1 MFFIQLEMLRLLPM
15 ISLPKQL
22 ENWLKPL
29 RLEEKQEFSNQSVV
43 KGLDEYLMGQCD
55 QILGSARLD
64 FPEAREF
71 SGFLKEL
78 RGSFSQYMTL
88 SPQERRQLVVSAQK
102 SIKEWVGRLPKEV
115 SLSKPPSE
123 KLSLSDSVL
132 PFVPKEKQRA
142 FHLTG
147 LKTVDDLLHFSPKWA
162 VQGSS
167 FTPIAQCINREEP
180 YFILAR
186 INGISEMRRGPRV
199 MVKVVLQDA
208 TGHLSWVWFNRP
220 YLKKELTNGRWVLLH
235 ETPQVSKWGKQIVGK
250 AETFE
255 FLTPEEEQAL
265 REGKVIVFYPSTATL
280 TQSFWRDIMGK
291 VLDKYVVAQALTK
304 GTPHPGPLPQGAR
317 GTGAPSPLRGKGRDE
332 GDVPFFGA
340 GSITEAIQEIHHP
353 STLESFERARKRLA
367 FEELLALQTFL
378 IVKRRAIEKREKGR
392 GYNFEGERIL
402 KFRKSIPYQP
412 TQAQKRVVKEIRE
425 DLAKPHPMNR
435 LLQGDVGSGKT
446 LVAAISFLYAA
457 DSNLQSAFMAPTEI
471 LAQQHYASL
480 TKLLEPVG
488 LKTLLLTSDMRA
500 KAKRDALEIL
510 ALGKAD
516 VAIGTHALLEEN
528 VVFKNL
534 GFMVIDERHKFG
546 VMQRAALEGKGKWP
560 DCLMMTATPFPR
572 ALVLTEYGDTD
583 LSLLDE
589 FPKGRK
595 TIKTYLK
602 DESQKKE
609 VYAFAKERILKGEQ
623 VFWVF
628 PVVAESKTFLKSAIQ
643 MHQHFQ
649 KEVFRGF
656 KVGLLHGKM
665 KKEEKAAVMEAFAKK
680 EIQLLVATTVIEVG
694 IDIPNA
700 TVMVVEHA
708 ERFGLA
714 QLHQLRG
721 RVGRGENQSYC
732 YFLTSQFISN
742 EAKKRMK
749 IMVDTL
755 DGFKLSE
762 LDLKMRG
769 PGEIF
774 GVAQSG
780 RREGGIVDLKRDVD
794 VVDEARKAAIVIL
807 ERDPRLLL
815 EEQRGLRQNLESKY
829 RNLLDL
835 AQIS

>member
-1 MFFIQLEMLRLLPM
+1 MLTL
-15 ISLPKQL
+15 SKQL

-29 RLEEKQEFSNQSVV
+29 RLEEKQDFSNKSVM
-43 KGLDEYLMGQCD
+43 KGLDGFLIARCD
-55 QILGSARLD
+55 QILKSPPLD
-64 FPEAREF
+64 FAEAEEF
-71 SGFLKEL
+71 SAFLKEL
-78 RGSFSQYMTL
+78 RSSFSQYMTY
-88 SPQERRQLVVSAQK
+88 SPQERHQLVAQAQK
-102 SIKEWVGRLPKEV
+102 EIKKWVGRLPQEAMPAK
-115 SLSKPPSE
+115 SLPE
-123 KLSLSDSVL
+123 KRILSDSIL
-132 PFVPKEKQRA
+132 PLVPKEKQRA

-147 LKTVDDLLHFSPKWA
+147 LKTVEDLLHFSPKWA
-162 VQGSS
+162 VQGGS
-167 FTPIAQCINREEP
+167 FTPIAQCVNRDEP

-186 INGISEMRRGPRV
+186 INGISEMRRGHRV
-199 MVKVVLQDA
+199 MVKVALQDA
-208 TGHLSWVWFNRP
+208 SGYLSWVWFNRP

-235 ETPQVSKWGKQIVGK
+235 ETPQVTKWGKQVIGK

-255 FLTPEEEQAL
+255 FLSPEEEQAL
-265 REGKVIVFYPSTATL
+265 REGKVIVFYPSTNTL
-280 TQSFWRDIMGK
+280 TQSFWRNIIGLVLEKYGDLIPFSQNTHSLFGK
-291 VLDKYVVAQALTK
+291 
-304 GTPHPGPLPQGAR
+304 TPLSDAVR
-317 GTGAPSPLRGKGRDE
+317 
-332 GDVPFFGA
+332 
-340 GSITEAIQEIHHP
+340 EIHRP
-353 STLESFERARKRLA
+353 VTLESFERARKRLA

-392 GYNFEGERIL
+392 AYNFEGERIV
-402 KFRKSIPYQP
+402 KFRKSIPYQL
-412 TQAQKRVVKEIRE
+412 TQAQKRGIKEIRE

-457 DSNLQSAFMAPTEI
+457 DSNLQSVFMAPTEI

-480 TKLLEPVG
+480 VKLLEPVG
-488 LKTLLLTSDMRA
+488 LKTLLLTSDMKA
-500 KAKRDALEIL
+500 KAKREALETL
-510 ALGKAD
+510 ELGKVD
-516 VAIGTHALLEEN
+516 VAVGTHALLEEN
-528 VVFKNL
+528 VRFKNL
-534 GFMVIDERHKFG
+534 GFLVIDERHKFG

-595 TIKTYLK
+595 AIKTFWK
-602 DESQKKE
+602 NESQKNE

-623 VFWVF
+623 IFWVF
-628 PVVAESKTFLKSAIQ
+628 PVVEESKSFLKSAIQ

-649 KEVFRGF
+649 KEVFHGF

-665 KKEEKAAVMEAFAKK
+665 KKEEKEAVMAAFSKN

-700 TVMVVEHA
+700 TVVVVEHA

-721 RVGRGENQSYC
+721 RVGRGGNQSFC
-732 YFLTSQFISN
+732 FLLTSPFISGD
-742 EAKKRMK
+742 AIKRMK
-749 IMVDTL
+749 VMVDTL

-794 VVDEARKAAIVIL
+794 VVDEAREAALDIL
-807 ERDPRLLL
+807 ESDPKLILD
-815 EEQRGLRQNLESKY
+815 ENKGLRQNLESKY
-829 RNLLDL
+829 RDLLDL

>member
-1 MFFIQLEMLRLLPM
+1 MS
-15 ISLPKQL
+15 SLSKQL

-29 RLEEKQEFSNQSVV
+29 RLEEKQEFSNKSVV
-43 KGLDEYLMGQCD
+43 KGLDRFLMGQCD

-64 FPEAREF
+64 FPEAKEF
-71 SGFLKEL
+71 SNLLKGF
-78 RGSFSQYMTL
+78 RSAFSQYMTY
-88 SPQERRQLVVSAQK
+88 SPQERRQLVADTQK
-102 SIKEWVGRLPKEV
+102 SIQEWVVRLPKEPII
-115 SLSKPPSE
+115 SKPLSE
-123 KLSLSDSVL
+123 KRSLSDSVL
-132 PFVPKEKQRA
+132 SFVPKEKQRA
-142 FHLTG
+142 LHLTG

-167 FTPIAQCINREEP
+167 FTPISQCLNREEP

-208 TGHLSWVWFNRP
+208 SGHLSWVWFNRP
-220 YLKKELTNGRWVLLH
+220 YLKKELTNGRWILLH

-280 TQSFWRDIMGK
+280 TQPFWRNTIASVMEKYGDLIPSSQNTQSLFGK
-291 VLDKYVVAQALTK
+291 IGLADAVK
-304 GTPHPGPLPQGAR
+304 
-317 GTGAPSPLRGKGRDE
+317 
-332 GDVPFFGA
+332 
-340 GSITEAIQEIHHP
+340 EIHHP
-353 STLESFERARKRLA
+353 ATLESFEGARKRLA
-367 FEELLALQTFL
+367 FDELLALQTFL
-378 IVKRRAIEKREKGR
+378 IIKRRAIGKIEKGR

-480 TKLLEPVG
+480 AKLLEPVG
-488 LKTLLLTSDMRA
+488 LKTLLLTSDMKA
-500 KAKRDALEIL
+500 KAKREALETL
-510 ALGKAD
+510 ALGKVD

-589 FPKGRK
+589 SPKGRK
-595 TIKTYLK
+595 AIKTFWK
-602 DESQKKE
+602 NESQKNE
-609 VYAFAKERILKGEQ
+609 VYTFAKERILKGEQ
-623 VFWVF
+623 IFWVF
-628 PVVAESKTFLKSAIQ
+628 PVVEESKTFLKSAIQ

-649 KEVFRGF
+649 KEVFHGF

-665 KKEEKAAVMEAFAKK
+665 KKEEKEAVMAAFAKK

-721 RVGRGENQSYC
+721 RVGRGENQSFC
-732 YFLTSQFISN
+732 FLLTSPVISSD
-742 EAKKRMK
+742 AIRRMK

-780 RREGGIVDLKRDVD
+780 RREGAIVDLKRDVD
-794 VVDEARKAAIVIL
+794 VVDEARKAALAIIESDPKLIL
-807 ERDPRLLL
+807 EAN
-815 EEQRGLRQNLESKY
+815 RGLRQNLDSKY
-829 RNLLDL
+829 KNLLDL

>member
-1 MFFIQLEMLRLLPM
+1 ML
-15 ISLPKQL
+15 SLSKQL

-29 RLEEKQEFSNQSVV
+29 RLEEKQDFANKSVM
-43 KGLDEYLMGQCD
+43 KGLDGFLMAQCD
-55 QILGSARLD
+55 KILKSAPLY
-64 FPEAREF
+64 FAEAKEF
-71 SGFLKEL
+71 SVFLKEL
-78 RGSFSQYMTL
+78 RGSFSQYMTY
-88 SPQERRQLVVSAQK
+88 SPQERRQLVAETQK
-102 SIKEWVGRLPKEV
+102 SIKDWVGKLPKEP
-115 SLSKPPSE
+115 LSGKLASE
-123 KLSLSDSVL
+123 KRNLSDSIL
-132 PFVPKEKQRA
+132 PLVPKEKQRA

-147 LKTVDDLLHFSPKWA
+147 LKTVDDLLHYSPKWA
-162 VQGSS
+162 VQGGS
-167 FTPIAQCINREEP
+167 FTPIAQCVTREEP

-186 INGISEMRRGPRV
+186 INGLSEMRRGPRV
-199 MVKVVLQDA
+199 LVKVVLQDA
-208 TGHLSWVWFNRP
+208 SGHLNWVWFNRP

-235 ETPQVSKWGKQIVGK
+235 ETPQVSKWGKQVIGK

-255 FLTPEEEQAL
+255 FLSPEEEQAL
-265 REGKVIVFYPSTATL
+265 REGKVIVFYPSTNTL
-280 TQSFWRDIMGK
+280 TQSFWRNIIGLALEKYRDLIPSSQNTHSLFGK
-291 VLDKYVVAQALTK
+291 
-304 GTPHPGPLPQGAR
+304 TPLSDA
-317 GTGAPSPLRGKGRDE
+317 
-332 GDVPFFGA
+332 V
-340 GSITEAIQEIHHP
+340 QEIHHP
-353 STLESFERARKRLA
+353 TTLESFEGARKRLA

-392 GYNFEGERIL
+392 AYNFEGERIL

-480 TKLLEPVG
+480 VKLLEPVG
-488 LKTLLLTSDMRA
+488 LKTLLLTSDM
-500 KAKRDALEIL
+500 KAKSKRESLEKL
-510 ALGKAD
+510 ALGQVD
-516 VAIGTHALLEEN
+516 VAIGTHALLEES
-528 VVFKNL
+528 VGFKNL
-534 GFMVIDERHKFG
+534 GFLVIDERHKFG
-546 VMQRAALEGKGKWP
+546 VMQRAALEAKGKWP

-595 TIKTYLK
+595 VIKTFWK
-602 DESQKKE
+602 NESQKNE
-609 VYAFAKERILKGEQ
+609 VYTFAKERILKGEQ
-623 VFWVF
+623 IFWVF
-628 PVVAESKTFLKSAIQ
+628 PVVEESKTFLKSAIQ

-649 KEVFRGF
+649 KEVFHGF

-665 KKEEKAAVMEAFAKK
+665 KKEEKEAVMATFSKN

-700 TVMVVEHA
+700 TVVVVEHA

-721 RVGRGENQSYC
+721 RVGRGGNQSFC
-732 YFLTSQFISN
+732 FLLTSPVISSD
-742 EAKKRMK
+742 AIKRMK

-794 VVDEARKAAIVIL
+794 VVDEARKAALTII
-807 ERDPRLLL
+807 EGDPKLISDDNK
-815 EEQRGLRQNLESKY
+815 GLRQNLESKY
-829 RNLLDL
+829 RDLLDL